1 MNLLLLLLLPRAAA
15 NGIKHA
21 KYQADNLLQDGTY
34 LDAERQQALMR
45 KNQRKKYPVQ
55 LPGCVTVGSDR
66 HCRKEVK
73 KAPAAPA
80 KPKRADAAAEAA
92 SRRWRGAQH
101 LTPTKQKHDLNAT
114 LVFTKAGT
122 CNPPGRFNKTLTS
135 KLYFFAYVT
144 SRNPELL
151 KHFLSFYTA
160 RGIRF
165 KEPGRSLIIVSPS
178 LSDVKPILDEVVHP
192 DNLREASTYTSDLKR
207 EAVNAYLKTLPKNKY
222 LMYPDLDEFFDVPSP
237 MIDEA
242 LVTGGG
248 FVLGSMVDRIAET
261 WRLDAISEE
270 PLWRQ
275 FPRRC
280 LATLEM
286 LKGQPR
292 KWIVVPTWFRGNPTQ
307 YASSHYVEGEE
318 TLPRGLK
325 AYGFSHY
332 RFGSKSLNLTR
343 AKLELY
349 DTKNKGSAKVYNFM
363 LRWLDKADDHL
374 LSKRFRRF
382 VTCLDS
388 CASPG
393 VPR

>member
-1 MNLLLLLLLPRAAA
+1 MNLLYLFLLPRAAA

-21 KYQADNLLQDGTY
+21 KYQADNLLGDGTY
-34 LDAERQQALMR
+34 LDAERQQQLMR

-73 KAPAAPA
+73 APASRPSPPQRQ
-80 KPKRADAAAEAA
+80 KPWQGR
-92 SRRWRGAQH
+92 QNH

-114 LVFTKAGT
+114 LVFTKDGNCGA
-122 CNPPGRFNKTLTS
+122 PQRFNKTLTS

-151 KHFLSFYTA
+151 KHFLAFYAA

-178 LSDVKPILDEVVHP
+178 LKDVKPILDEVVHP

-222 LMYPDLDEFFDVPSP
+222 LMYPDLDEFFDVPTP
-237 MIDEA
+237 LIDAA
-242 LVTGGG
+242 LVTGDG

-261 WRLDAISEE
+261 WRLNSITNE

-292 KWIVVPTWFRGNPTQ
+292 KWVLVPTSFMGKSTQ

-318 TLPRGLK
+318 ALPRGLK

-332 RFGSKSLNLTR
+332 RFGAKSLDLTK
-343 AKLELY
+343 AKLGLY
-349 DTKNKGSAKVYNFM
+349 EQNNAGSAKVYNFM

-382 VTCLDS
+382 VTCLEP
-388 CASPG
+388 CASPA
-393 VPR
+393 VSR

>member
-1 MNLLLLLLLPRAAA
+1 MKLFLLLLLPRAAA

-34 LDAERQQALMR
+34 LDAERQQSLMR

-73 KAPAAPA
+73 APA
-80 KPKRADAAAEAA
+80 KPT
-92 SRRWRGAQH
+92 SRPSPPQRQKPWQGRQNH

-114 LVFTKAGT
+114 LVFTKDGNCGA
-122 CNPPGRFNKTLTS
+122 PQRFNKTLTS

-151 KHFLSFYTA
+151 KHFLAFYAA

-165 KEPGRSLIIVSPS
+165 KEPGRALLVVSPS

-192 DNLREASTYTSDLKR
+192 DNIREASTYTSDLKR

-222 LMYPDLDEFFDVPSP
+222 LMYPDLDEFFDIPTP
-237 MIDEA
+237 LLDEA

-248 FVLGSMVDRIAET
+248 FVLGTMVDRIAET
-261 WRLDAISEE
+261 WRLNSITNE

-292 KWIVVPTWFRGNPTQ
+292 KWILVPTFFRGKPTR

-318 TLPRGLK
+318 TRPRGLK

-343 AKLELY
+343 AKLGLY
-349 DTKNKGSAKVYNFM
+349 EKNNAGSAKVYNFM

-382 VTCLDS
+382 VTCLEP
-388 CASPG
+388 CASPA
-393 VPR
+393 VSR

>member
-1 MNLLLLLLLPRAAA
+1 MNLLLLFLLPRAAA

-73 KAPAAPA
+73 APAAPTSRPSPPQRQ
-80 KPKRADAAAEAA
+80 KPWQGR
-92 SRRWRGAQH
+92 QNH

-114 LVFTKAGT
+114 LVFTKAGN

-151 KHFLSFYTA
+151 KHFLAFYAA

-178 LSDVKPILDEVVHP
+178 LKDVKPILDEVVHP

-207 EAVNAYLKTLPKNKY
+207 EAVNAYLKTLPKNRY
-222 LMYPDLDEFFDVPSP
+222 LMYPDLDEFFDVPSSRL
-237 MIDEA
+237 DEA

-248 FVLGSMVDRIAET
+248 FVLGTMVDRIAET
-261 WRLDAISEE
+261 WRLDAITNE

-292 KWIVVPTWFRGNPTQ
+292 KWILVPTSFMGKPTQ
-307 YASSHYVEGEE
+307 YASSHYVDGEE

-343 AKLELY
+343 AKLGLY
-349 DTKNKGSAKVYNFM
+349 EKNNAGSAKVYNFM

-382 VTCLDS
+382 VTCLEPCS
-388 CASPG
+388 SAPG
-393 VPR
+393 VPG

>member
-1 MNLLLLLLLPRAAA
+1 MKLFLLLLLPRAAA

-34 LDAERQQALMR
+34 LDAERQQSLMR

-73 KAPAAPA
+73 APAAPTQRQ
-80 KPKRADAAAEAA
+80 KPWRERAT
-92 SRRWRGAQH
+92 AQGH

-114 LVFTKAGT
+114 LVFTKAGN

-165 KEPGRSLIIVSPS
+165 KEPGRALLVVSPS
-178 LSDVKPILDEVVHP
+178 VSDVKPILDEVVHP
-192 DNLREASTYTSDLKR
+192 DNIREASTYTSDLKR

-222 LMYPDLDEFFDVPSP
+222 LMYPDLDEFFDIPSP
-237 MIDEA
+237 MIDAA
-242 LVTGGG
+242 LATGDG
-248 FVLGSMVDRIAET
+248 FVLGTMVDRIAET
-261 WRLDAISEE
+261 WRLDAISDE

-292 KWIVVPTWFRGNPTQ
+292 KWILVPTSFMGKPTQ

-318 TLPRGLK
+318 ALPRGLK

-332 RFGSKSLNLTR
+332 RFGSKSLDLTR
-343 AKLELY
+343 AKLGLY
-349 DTKNKGSAKVYNFM
+349 EQHNAGSAKVYNFM

-382 VTCLDS
+382 VTCLES
-388 CASPG
+388 CAPPG
-393 VPR
+393 VPV

>member
-1 MNLLLLLLLPRAAA
+1 MNLLYLFLLPRAAA

-21 KYQADNLLQDGTY
+21 KYQADNLLGDGTY
-34 LDAERQQALMR
+34 LDAERQQQLMR

-73 KAPAAPA
+73 APAAPA
-80 KPKRADAAAEAA
+80 APTSRPSPPQRQKPWQGR
-92 SRRWRGAQH
+92 QNH

-114 LVFTKAGT
+114 LVFTKAGN
-122 CNPPGRFNKTLTS
+122 CNPPERFNKTLTS

-151 KHFLSFYTA
+151 KHFLAFYAA

-178 LSDVKPILDEVVHP
+178 LKDVKPILDEVVHP

-237 MIDEA
+237 MLDAA

-248 FVLGSMVDRIAET
+248 FVLGTMVDRIAET
-261 WRLDAISEE
+261 WRLAAITNE
-270 PLWRQ
+270 PLWHQ

-292 KWIVVPTWFRGNPTQ
+292 KWILVPTSFMGKPTQ

-318 TLPRGLK
+318 ALPRGLK

-332 RFGSKSLNLTR
+332 RFGAKSLDLTK
-343 AKLELY
+343 AKLGLY
-349 DTKNKGSAKVYNFM
+349 EQNNAGSAKVYNFM
-363 LRWLDKADDHL
+363 LRWLDKGDDHL

-388 CASPG
+388 CSAPG
-393 VPR
+393 VPG

>member
-1 MNLLLLLLLPRAAA
+1 MNLLLWILLPRAAA
-15 NGIKHA
+15 NGVKHA
-21 KYQADNLLQDGTY
+21 KYQADNLLHDGTY
-34 LDAERQQALMR
+34 LDAERQQQLMR

-66 HCRKEVK
+66 HCRKEA
-73 KAPAAPA
+73 KAPAAAA
-80 KPKRADAAAEAA
+80 KPT
-92 SRRWRGAQH
+92 SRQKPWRERQQH

-114 LVFTKAGT
+114 LVFTKEGN
-122 CNPPGRFNKTLTS
+122 CNPPERFNKTLTS

-151 KHFLSFYTA
+151 KHFLAFYAA

-178 LSDVKPILDEVVHP
+178 LKDVKPILDIYMHP
-192 DNLREASTYTSDLKR
+192 DNIRETSTYTSDLKR
-207 EAVNAYLKTLPKNKY
+207 EAVNEYLKTLPKNRY
-222 LMYPDLDEFFDVPSP
+222 LMYPDLDEFFDVPTP
-237 MIDEA
+237 LIDEA

-261 WRLDAISEE
+261 WRLDAITNE
-270 PLWRQ
+270 PIWRQ

-292 KWIVVPTWFRGNPTQ
+292 KWILVPTSFMGKPTQ

-318 TLPRGLK
+318 ALPRGLK

-332 RFGSKSLNLTR
+332 RFGSKSLNLTK
-343 AKLELY
+343 AKLDLY
-349 DTKNKGSAKVYNFM
+349 ETNNAGSAKVYNFM

-388 CASPG
+388 CSSPAVSG
-393 VPR
+393 

>member
-1 MNLLLLLLLPRAAA
+1 MNLFLVLLLPRAAA
-15 NGIKHA
+15 NGVKHA
-21 KYQADNLLQDGTY
+21 KYQADNLLGDGTY
-34 LDAERQQALMR
+34 LDAERQQQLMR

-73 KAPAAPA
+73 APA
-80 KPKRADAAAEAA
+80 KPTKPT
-92 SRRWRGAQH
+92 SRQKPWRERQNH

-114 LVFTKAGT
+114 LVFTKAGN
-122 CNPPGRFNKTLTS
+122 CNPPERFNTTLTS

-144 SRNPELL
+144 SRNAELL
-151 KHFLSFYTA
+151 KHFLAFYAA

-178 LSDVKPILDEVVHP
+178 IDDVKPILDMYMHP
-192 DNLREASTYTSDLKR
+192 DNYQEAATYTSDLKR

-222 LMYPDLDEFFDVPSP
+222 LMYPDLDEFFDIPTP
-237 MIDEA
+237 LIDEA
-242 LVTGGG
+242 LVTGDG
-248 FVLGSMVDRIAET
+248 FVLGTMVDRIAET
-261 WRLDAISEE
+261 WRLNSITNE

-292 KWIVVPTWFRGNPTQ
+292 KWILVPTSFMGKPTQ

-318 TLPRGLK
+318 ALPRGLK

-332 RFGSKSLNLTR
+332 RFGSKSLILTK
-343 AKLELY
+343 AKLDLY
-349 DTKNKGSAKVYNFM
+349 EKNNAGSAKVYNFM

-382 VTCLDS
+382 VTCLES
-388 CASPG
+388 CAAPAVSG
-393 VPR
+393 

>member
-73 KAPAAPA
+73 APAAPTSRPSPPQRQ
-80 KPKRADAAAEAA
+80 KPWQGR
-92 SRRWRGAQH
+92 QNH

-114 LVFTKAGT
+114 LVFTKAGN

-178 LSDVKPILDEVVHP
+178 IDDVKPILDMYMHP
-192 DNLREASTYTSDLKR
+192 DNVKEASTYTSDLKR

-222 LMYPDLDEFFDVPSP
+222 LMYPDLDEFFDIPTP
-237 MIDEA
+237 LIDAA
-242 LVTGGG
+242 LVTGDG

-261 WRLDAISEE
+261 WRLDAITNE

-292 KWIVVPTWFRGNPTQ
+292 KWILVPTSFMGKPTQ
-307 YASSHYVEGEE
+307 YASSHYVDGEE

-343 AKLELY
+343 AKLGLY
-349 DTKNKGSAKVYNFM
+349 EKNNAGSAKVYNFM

-382 VTCLDS
+382 VSCLDS

-393 VPR
+393 VPG

>member
-1 MNLLLLLLLPRAAA
+1 MNLLYLLLLPRAAA
-15 NGIKHA
+15 NGVKHA

-73 KAPAAPA
+73 APA
-80 KPKRADAAAEAA
+80 KPAKPT
-92 SRRWRGAQH
+92 SRPSPPQRQKPWQGRQNH

-114 LVFTKAGT
+114 LVFTKAGN

-165 KEPGRSLIIVSPS
+165 KEPGRALLVVSPS
-178 LSDVKPILDEVVHP
+178 VSDVKPILDEVVHP
-192 DNLREASTYTSDLKR
+192 DNIREASTYTSDLKR

-222 LMYPDLDEFFDVPSP
+222 LMYPDLDEFFDIPSP
-237 MIDEA
+237 MIDAA
-242 LVTGGG
+242 LATGDG
-248 FVLGSMVDRIAET
+248 FVLGTMVDRIAET
-261 WRLDAISEE
+261 WRLDAISDE

-292 KWIVVPTWFRGNPTQ
+292 KWILVPTSFMGKPTQ

-318 TLPRGLK
+318 ALPRGLK

-332 RFGSKSLNLTR
+332 RFGSKSLDLTR
-343 AKLELY
+343 AKLGLY
-349 DTKNKGSAKVYNFM
+349 EQHNAGSAKVYNFM

-382 VTCLDS
+382 VTCLES
-388 CASPG
+388 CAPPG
-393 VPR
+393 VPV

>member
-1 MNLLLLLLLPRAAA
+1 MNLLYLFLLPRAAA

-21 KYQADNLLQDGTY
+21 KYQADNLLHDGTY
-34 LDAERQQALMR
+34 LDAERQQQLMR

-73 KAPAAPA
+73 APA
-80 KPKRADAAAEAA
+80 KPT
-92 SRRWRGAQH
+92 SRPSPPQRQKPWQGRQNH

-114 LVFTKAGT
+114 LVFTKEGNCGA
-122 CNPPGRFNKTLTS
+122 PQRFNNTLTS

-151 KHFLSFYTA
+151 KHFLAFYAA

-165 KEPGRSLIIVSPS
+165 KEPGHARVVVSPS
-178 LSDVKPILDEVVHP
+178 VSDVKPILDTYIHRDNVV
-192 DNLREASTYTSDLKR
+192 EAASYTSDLKR
-207 EAVNAYLKTLPKNKY
+207 AAVNAYLKTLPKNKY

-237 MIDEA
+237 MLDAA

-248 FVLGSMVDRIAET
+248 FVLGTMVDRIAET
-261 WRLDAISEE
+261 WRLAAITNE
-270 PLWRQ
+270 PLWHQ

-292 KWIVVPTWFRGNPTQ
+292 KWILVPTSFMGKPTQ

-325 AYGFSHY
+325 AHGFSHY
-332 RFGSKSLNLTR
+332 RFGAKSLDLTK
-343 AKLELY
+343 AKLGLY
-349 DTKNKGSAKVYNFM
+349 EQNNAGSAKVYNFM

-382 VTCLDS
+382 VTCLES
-388 CASPG
+388 CAAPAVSG
-393 VPR
+393 

>member
-15 NGIKHA
+15 NGVKHA
-21 KYQADNLLQDGTY
+21 KYQADNLLGDGTY
-34 LDAERQQALMR
+34 LDAERQQQLMR

-73 KAPAAPA
+73 APA
-80 KPKRADAAAEAA
+80 KPTKPT
-92 SRRWRGAQH
+92 SRQKPWRERQNH

-114 LVFTKAGT
+114 LVFTKAGN
-122 CNPPGRFNKTLTS
+122 CNPPERFNKTLTS

-165 KEPGRSLIIVSPS
+165 KEPGRARVVVSPS
-178 LSDVKPILDEVVHP
+178 IDDVKPILDTYIHR
-192 DNLREASTYTSDLKR
+192 DNVAEAASYTSDLKR

-222 LMYPDLDEFFDVPSP
+222 LMYPDLDEFFDIPSP
-237 MIDEA
+237 MIDGA
-242 LVTGGG
+242 LVTGDG
-248 FVLGSMVDRIAET
+248 FVLGTMVDRIAET
-261 WRLDAISEE
+261 WRLDAITNE

-292 KWIVVPTWFRGNPTQ
+292 KWILVPTSFMGKPTQ

-318 TLPRGLK
+318 ALPRGLK

-332 RFGSKSLNLTR
+332 RFGAKSLDLTK
-343 AKLELY
+343 AKLGLY
-349 DTKNKGSAKVYNFM
+349 EQNNAGSAKVYNFM

-388 CASPG
+388 CAAPG
-393 VPR
+393 VLG

>member
-1 MNLLLLLLLPRAAA
+1 MLLLPRAAA

-21 KYQADNLLQDGTY
+21 KYQADNLLGDGTY
-34 LDAERQQALMR
+34 LDAERQQTLMR

-73 KAPAAPA
+73 APA
-80 KPKRADAAAEAA
+80 KPAKPT
-92 SRRWRGAQH
+92 SRPSPPQRQKPWQGRQNH

-114 LVFTKAGT
+114 LVFTKAGN

-151 KHFLSFYTA
+151 KHFLAFYAA

-178 LSDVKPILDEVVHP
+178 LKDVKPILDEVVHP

-222 LMYPDLDEFFDVPSP
+222 LMYPDLDEFFDVPTP
-237 MIDEA
+237 LIDAA
-242 LVTGGG
+242 LVTGDG

-261 WRLDAISEE
+261 WRLNSITNE

-292 KWIVVPTWFRGNPTQ
+292 KWILVPTSFMGKPTQ

-318 TLPRGLK
+318 ALPRGLK

-332 RFGSKSLNLTR
+332 RFGAKSLDLTK
-343 AKLELY
+343 AKLGLY
-349 DTKNKGSAKVYNFM
+349 EQNNAGSAKVYNFM

-382 VTCLDS
+382 VTCLES
-388 CASPG
+388 CAPPG
-393 VPR
+393 VPV

>member
-1 MNLLLLLLLPRAAA
+1 MNLLLLFLLPRAAA

-73 KAPAAPA
+73 APAAPTSRPSPPQRQ
-80 KPKRADAAAEAA
+80 KPWQGR
-92 SRRWRGAQH
+92 QNH

-114 LVFTKAGT
+114 LVFTKDGNCGA
-122 CNPPGRFNKTLTS
+122 PQRFNKTLTS

-151 KHFLSFYTA
+151 KHFLAFYAA

-178 LSDVKPILDEVVHP
+178 LKDVKPILDEVVHP
-192 DNLREASTYTSDLKR
+192 DNLGEASTYTSDLKR
-207 EAVNAYLKTLPKNKY
+207 EAVNEYLKTLPKNKY
-222 LMYPDLDEFFDVPSP
+222 LMYPDLDEFFDLPSP
-237 MIDEA
+237 RIDEA

-261 WRLDAISEE
+261 WRLDAITNE

-292 KWIVVPTWFRGNPTQ
+292 KWILVPTSFMGKPTQ

-318 TLPRGLK
+318 ALPRGLK

-343 AKLELY
+343 AKLGLY
-349 DTKNKGSAKVYNFM
+349 EKNNAGSAKVYNFM

-382 VTCLDS
+382 VSCLES
-388 CASPG
+388 CSAPG
-393 VPR
+393 VPG

>member
-1 MNLLLLLLLPRAAA
+1 MNLLYLFLLPRAAA

-21 KYQADNLLQDGTY
+21 KYQADNLLGDGTY
-34 LDAERQQALMR
+34 LDAERQQQLMR

-66 HCRKEVK
+66 HCRKEA

-80 KPKRADAAAEAA
+80 KPT
-92 SRRWRGAQH
+92 SRQKPWQGRQNH

-114 LVFTKAGT
+114 LVFTKEGN
-122 CNPPGRFNKTLTS
+122 CNPPERFNKTLTS

-151 KHFLSFYTA
+151 KHFLAFYAA

-165 KEPGRSLIIVSPS
+165 KEPGRARVVVSPS
-178 LSDVKPILDEVVHP
+178 VSDVKPILDTYIHRDNVV
-192 DNLREASTYTSDLKR
+192 EAASYTSDLKR
-207 EAVNAYLKTLPKNKY
+207 AAVNAYLKTLPKNKY

-237 MIDEA
+237 MLDAA

-248 FVLGSMVDRIAET
+248 FVLGTMVDRIAET
-261 WRLDAISEE
+261 WRLAAITNE
-270 PLWRQ
+270 PLWHQ

-292 KWIVVPTWFRGNPTQ
+292 KWILVPTSFMGKPTQ
-307 YASSHYVEGEE
+307 YAASHYVEGEE
-318 TLPRGLK
+318 ALPRGLK

-332 RFGSKSLNLTR
+332 RFGAKSLDLTK
-343 AKLELY
+343 AKLGLY
-349 DTKNKGSAKVYNFM
+349 EQNNAGSAKVYNFM
-363 LRWLDKADDHL
+363 LRWLDKGDDHL

-388 CASPG
+388 CSAPG
-393 VPR
+393 VPG

>member
-1 MNLLLLLLLPRAAA
+1 MNLLYLLLLPRAAA

-21 KYQADNLLQDGTY
+21 KYQADNLLGDGTY
-34 LDAERQQALMR
+34 LDAERQQQLMR

-73 KAPAAPA
+73 APA
-80 KPKRADAAAEAA
+80 KPTKPT
-92 SRRWRGAQH
+92 SRQKPWRERQNH

-114 LVFTKAGT
+114 LVFTKAGN
-122 CNPPGRFNKTLTS
+122 CNPPERFNKTLTS

-151 KHFLSFYTA
+151 KHFLAFYAA

-178 LSDVKPILDEVVHP
+178 IDDVKPILDMYMHP
-192 DNLREASTYTSDLKR
+192 DNYQEAATYTSDLKR

-222 LMYPDLDEFFDVPSP
+222 LMYPDLDEFFDIPSP
-237 MIDEA
+237 MIDGA
-242 LVTGGG
+242 LVTGDG
-248 FVLGSMVDRIAET
+248 FVLGTMVDRIAET
-261 WRLDAISEE
+261 WRLDAITNE

-292 KWIVVPTWFRGNPTQ
+292 KWILVPTSFMGKPTQ

-318 TLPRGLK
+318 ALPRGLK

-332 RFGSKSLNLTR
+332 RFGSKSLNLTK
-343 AKLELY
+343 AKLDLY
-349 DTKNKGSAKVYNFM
+349 EKNNAGSAKVYNFM

-388 CASPG
+388 CSAPG
-393 VPR
+393 VPG

>member
-1 MNLLLLLLLPRAAA
+1 MNLFLLLLLPRAAA

-21 KYQADNLLQDGTY
+21 KYQADNLLGDGTY
-34 LDAERQQALMR
+34 LDAERQQQLMR

-66 HCRKEVK
+66 HCRKEAK
-73 KAPAAPA
+73 KVPAAAA
-80 KPKRADAAAEAA
+80 KPKRPT
-92 SRRWRGAQH
+92 WRDRQQH

-114 LVFTKAGT
+114 LVFTKAGN
-122 CNPPGRFNKTLTS
+122 CNPPERFNKTLTS

-151 KHFLSFYTA
+151 KHFLAFYAA

-165 KEPGRSLIIVSPS
+165 KEPGRALLVVSPS
-178 LSDVKPILDEVVHP
+178 LHDVKPILDMYMHP
-192 DNLREASTYTSDLKR
+192 DNYQEAATYTSDLKR

-237 MIDEA
+237 IIDAA

-261 WRLDAISEE
+261 WRLDAITNE

-292 KWIVVPTWFRGNPTQ
+292 KWIVVPTSFRGNPTQ

-318 TLPRGLK
+318 ALPRGLR

-332 RFGSKSLNLTR
+332 RFGSKSLNLTK
-343 AKLELY
+343 AKLDLY
-349 DTKNKGSAKVYNFM
+349 EKNNAGSAKVYNFM

-382 VTCLDS
+382 VTCLES
-388 CASPG
+388 CAAPG
-393 VPR
+393 VPG

>member
-1 MNLLLLLLLPRAAA
+1 MNLLLLFLLPRAAA

-21 KYQADNLLQDGTY
+21 KYQADNLLGDGTY
-34 LDAERQQALMR
+34 LDAERQQKLMR

-66 HCRKEVK
+66 HCRKEAK
-73 KAPAAPA
+73 KAPAATA
-80 KPKRADAAAEAA
+80 KPWQGR
-92 SRRWRGAQH
+92 QNH

-114 LVFTKAGT
+114 LVFTKAGN
-122 CNPPGRFNKTLTS
+122 CNAPERFNKTLTS

-151 KHFLSFYTA
+151 KHFLAFYAA

-165 KEPGRSLIIVSPS
+165 KEPGRALIIVSPS
-178 LSDVKPILDEVVHP
+178 LKDVKPILDIYMHP
-192 DNLREASTYTSDLKR
+192 DNIREASTYTSDLKR
-207 EAVNAYLKTLPKNKY
+207 EAVNEYLKTLPKNRY
-222 LMYPDLDEFFDVPSP
+222 LMYPDLDEFFDIPSSK
-237 MIDEA
+237 IDEA
-242 LVTGGG
+242 LATGDG
-248 FVLGSMVDRIAET
+248 FVLGTMVDRIAET
-261 WRLDAISEE
+261 WRLDAITNE
-270 PLWRQ
+270 PLWSQ

-292 KWIVVPTWFRGNPTQ
+292 KWIVVPTSFMGKPTQ

-318 TLPRGLK
+318 ALPRGLR

-332 RFGSKSLNLTR
+332 RFGSKSLNLTK
-343 AKLELY
+343 AKLDLY
-349 DTKNKGSAKVYNFM
+349 EKNNAGSAKVYNFM

-382 VTCLDS
+382 VSCLDS
-388 CASPG
+388 CAAPG
-393 VPR
+393 VPG

>member
-1 MNLLLLLLLPRAAA
+1 MKLFLLLLLPRAAA

-34 LDAERQQALMR
+34 LDAERQQSLMR

-73 KAPAAPA
+73 APA
-80 KPKRADAAAEAA
+80 KPAKPT
-92 SRRWRGAQH
+92 SRPSPPQRQKPWQGRQNH

-114 LVFTKAGT
+114 LVFTKAGN

-178 LSDVKPILDEVVHP
+178 VSDVKPILDEVVHP
-192 DNLREASTYTSDLKR
+192 DNIREASTYTSDLKR

-222 LMYPDLDEFFDVPSP
+222 LMYPDLDEFFDIPSP
-237 MIDEA
+237 MIDAA
-242 LVTGGG
+242 LATGDG
-248 FVLGSMVDRIAET
+248 FVLGTMVDRIAET
-261 WRLDAISEE
+261 WRLDAISDE

-292 KWIVVPTWFRGNPTQ
+292 KWILVPTSFMGKPTQ
-307 YASSHYVEGEE
+307 YASSHYVDGEE

-343 AKLELY
+343 AKLGLY
-349 DTKNKGSAKVYNFM
+349 EQHNAGSAKVYNFM

-382 VTCLDS
+382 VTCLES
-388 CASPG
+388 CAPPG
-393 VPR
+393 VPV

>member
-1 MNLLLLLLLPRAAA
+1 MNLLLWILLPRAAA
-15 NGIKHA
+15 NGVKHA
-21 KYQADNLLQDGTY
+21 KYQADNLLHDGTY
-34 LDAERQQALMR
+34 LDAERQQQLMR

-73 KAPAAPA
+73 APAAPPQRQ
-80 KPKRADAAAEAA
+80 KPWRERAT
-92 SRRWRGAQH
+92 AQGHQNH

-114 LVFTKAGT
+114 LVFTKAGN

-151 KHFLSFYTA
+151 KHFLAFYAA

-165 KEPGRSLIIVSPS
+165 KEPGRARVVVSPS
-178 LSDVKPILDEVVHP
+178 VSDVKPILDEVVHR
-192 DNLREASTYTSDLKR
+192 DNYLEAATYTSDLKR

-222 LMYPDLDEFFDVPSP
+222 LMYPDLDEFFDIPTP
-237 MIDEA
+237 LIDAA
-242 LVTGGG
+242 LVTGDG

-292 KWIVVPTWFRGNPTQ
+292 KWILVPTSFMGKPTQ

-318 TLPRGLK
+318 ALPRGLK

-332 RFGSKSLNLTR
+332 RFGSKSIDLTR
-343 AKLELY
+343 AKLGLY
-349 DTKNKGSAKVYNFM
+349 EQNNAGSAKVYNFM

-388 CASPG
+388 CSAPG
-393 VPR
+393 VPG

>member
-1 MNLLLLLLLPRAAA
+1 MNLLYLLLLPRAAA

-21 KYQADNLLQDGTY
+21 KYQADNLLHDGTY

-73 KAPAAPA
+73 AAAAPA
-80 KPKRADAAAEAA
+80 KPKSKRP
-92 SRRWRGAQH
+92 WQQH

-114 LVFTKAGT
+114 LVFTKDGN
-122 CNPPGRFNKTLTS
+122 CNPPERFNKTLTS

-144 SRNPELL
+144 SHNPELL

-165 KEPGRSLIIVSPS
+165 KEPGRALIIVSPS
-178 LSDVKPILDEVVHP
+178 LSDVKPILDMYMHP
-192 DNLREASTYTSDLKR
+192 DNYQEAATYTSDLKR
-207 EAVNAYLKTLPKNKY
+207 EAVNAYLKTLPKNRY
-222 LMYPDLDEFFDVPSP
+222 LMYPDLDEFFDIPSP
-237 MIDEA
+237 RIDEA
-242 LVTGGG
+242 LVTGDG

-261 WRLDAISEE
+261 WRLDAITNE

-292 KWIVVPTWFRGNPTQ
+292 KWILVPTSFMGKPTQ

-318 TLPRGLK
+318 ALPRGLK

-332 RFGSKSLNLTR
+332 RFGAKSLDLTK
-343 AKLELY
+343 AKLGLY
-349 DTKNKGSAKVYNFM
+349 EQNNAGSAKVYNFM
-363 LRWLDKADDHL
+363 LRWLDKGDDHL

-388 CASPG
+388 CSAPG
-393 VPR
+393 VPG

>member
-1 MNLLLLLLLPRAAA
+1 MNLLYLLLLPRAAA

-21 KYQADNLLQDGTY
+21 KYQADNLLHDGTY
-34 LDAERQQALMR
+34 LDAERQQTLMR

-73 KAPAAPA
+73 APA
-80 KPKRADAAAEAA
+80 KPAKPT
-92 SRRWRGAQH
+92 SRPSPPQRQKPWQGRQNH

-114 LVFTKAGT
+114 LVFTKEGN

-151 KHFLSFYTA
+151 KHFLAFYEA

-178 LSDVKPILDEVVHP
+178 VNDVKPILDMYMHP
-192 DNLREASTYTSDLKR
+192 DNVREAPTYNSDLKR
-207 EAVNAYLKTLPKNKY
+207 EAVNEYLKTLPKNRY
-222 LMYPDLDEFFDVPSP
+222 LMYPDLDEFFDVPSSR
-237 MIDEA
+237 IDEA
-242 LVTGGG
+242 LVTGDG

-261 WRLDAISEE
+261 WRLNSITNE

-292 KWIVVPTWFRGNPTQ
+292 KWVLVPTSFMGKSTQ

-318 TLPRGLK
+318 ALPRGLK

-332 RFGSKSLNLTR
+332 RFGSKSLNLTK
-343 AKLELY
+343 AKLDLY
-349 DTKNKGSAKVYNFM
+349 EKNNAGSAKVYNFM

-382 VTCLDS
+382 VTCLEP
-388 CASPG
+388 CASPA
-393 VPR
+393 VSR

>member
-73 KAPAAPA
+73 APAAPA
-80 KPKRADAAAEAA
+80 KSKRADAATEAA

-114 LVFTKAGT
+114 LVFTKAGN
-122 CNPPGRFNKTLTS
+122 CGAPQRFNKTLTS

-151 KHFLSFYTA
+151 KHFLAFYAA

-165 KEPGRSLIIVSPS
+165 KEPGRALLVVSPS

-222 LMYPDLDEFFDVPSP
+222 LMYPDLDEFFDVPTP
-237 MIDEA
+237 RIDAA

-248 FVLGSMVDRIAET
+248 FVLGTMVDRIAET
-261 WRLDAISEE
+261 WRLDAITNE

-292 KWIVVPTWFRGNPTQ
+292 KWILVPTSFMGKPTQ
-307 YASSHYVEGEE
+307 YASSHYVDGEE

-343 AKLELY
+343 AKLGLY
-349 DTKNKGSAKVYNFM
+349 EKNNAGSAKVYNFM

-382 VTCLDS
+382 VSCLES
-388 CASPG
+388 CSAPG
-393 VPR
+393 VPG

>member
-1 MNLLLLLLLPRAAA
+1 MNLLYLLLLPRAAA

-21 KYQADNLLQDGTY
+21 KYQADNLLGDGTY
-34 LDAERQQALMR
+34 LDAERQQQLMR

-73 KAPAAPA
+73 APA
-80 KPKRADAAAEAA
+80 KPTKPT
-92 SRRWRGAQH
+92 SRQKPWRERQNH

-114 LVFTKAGT
+114 LVFTKAGN
-122 CNPPGRFNKTLTS
+122 CNPPERFNKTLTS

-151 KHFLSFYTA
+151 KHFLAFYAA

-178 LSDVKPILDEVVHP
+178 IDDVKPILDMYMHP
-192 DNLREASTYTSDLKR
+192 DNYQEAATYTSDLKR

-222 LMYPDLDEFFDVPSP
+222 LMYPDLDEFFDMPTP
-237 MIDEA
+237 LLDAA
-242 LVTGGG
+242 LATGDG
-248 FVLGSMVDRIAET
+248 FVLGTMVDRIAET
-261 WRLDAISEE
+261 WRLDAITNE

-292 KWIVVPTWFRGNPTQ
+292 KWILVPTSFMGKSTQ

-318 TLPRGLK
+318 ALPRGLK

-332 RFGSKSLNLTR
+332 RFGAKSLDLTK
-343 AKLELY
+343 AKLGLY
-349 DTKNKGSAKVYNFM
+349 EQNNAGSAKVYNFM

-382 VTCLDS
+382 VTCLEP
-388 CASPG
+388 CASPA
-393 VPR
+393 VSR

>member
-1 MNLLLLLLLPRAAA
+1 MKLFLLLLLPRAAA

-73 KAPAAPA
+73 APA

-114 LVFTKAGT
+114 LVFTKAGN

-165 KEPGRSLIIVSPS
+165 KEPGRALLVVSPS
-178 LSDVKPILDEVVHP
+178 VSDVKPILDEVVHP
-192 DNLREASTYTSDLKR
+192 DNIREASTYTSDLKR

-222 LMYPDLDEFFDVPSP
+222 LMYPDLDEFFDVPTP
-237 MIDEA
+237 LIDAA
-242 LVTGGG
+242 LVTGDG
-248 FVLGSMVDRIAET
+248 FVLGTMVDRIAET
-261 WRLDAISEE
+261 WRLDAITNE

-292 KWIVVPTWFRGNPTQ
+292 KWILVPTSFMGKPTQ

-318 TLPRGLK
+318 ALPRGLK

-332 RFGSKSLNLTR
+332 RFGSKSLDLTR
-343 AKLELY
+343 AKLGLY
-349 DTKNKGSAKVYNFM
+349 EQHNAGSAKVYNFM

-382 VTCLDS
+382 VTCLES
-388 CASPG
+388 CAPPG
-393 VPR
+393 VPV